1 MNINRII
8 QLKRNIIFPYSSI
21 CRIDDQVHLVCID
34 RHPFLM
40 NNLVNLLP
48 NDHNYMGHISMVY
61 QLGDNNSLY
70 IHICL
75 YHQSDTNLK
84 IQVLLCNCTAG
95 IDLKSSGKI
104 AKIHQRWKITW
115 NSTRPSDWTRCFS
128 FAERT
133 REFYWTLAFES
144 SFLSIVRDTFTA
156 ILTLVN
162 RTCWQALWPK
172 TTFQTATFD
181 IIPAFN
187 AFGISWAR
195 IWIALCQRWTTIF
208 NCAKRNHCWLFWLF
222 IDGISNFQTK

>member
-48 NDHNYMGHISMVY
+48 IDHNYMGHISMVY

-84 IQVLLCNCTAG
+84 IQVLRYNCTAG
-95 IDLKSSGKI
+95 IDLKSFGKI
-104 AKIHQRWKITW
+104 AKI
-115 NSTRPSDWTRCFS
+115 
-128 FAERT
+128 
-133 REFYWTLAFES
+133 L
-144 SFLSIVRDTFTA
+144 
-156 ILTLVN
+156 
-162 RTCWQALWPK
+162 PK
-172 TTFQTATFD
+172 MK
-181 IIPAFN
+181 N
-187 AFGISWAR
+187 Y
-195 IWIALCQRWTTIF
+195 LE
-208 NCAKRNHCWLFWLF
+208 
-222 IDGISNFQTK
+222 